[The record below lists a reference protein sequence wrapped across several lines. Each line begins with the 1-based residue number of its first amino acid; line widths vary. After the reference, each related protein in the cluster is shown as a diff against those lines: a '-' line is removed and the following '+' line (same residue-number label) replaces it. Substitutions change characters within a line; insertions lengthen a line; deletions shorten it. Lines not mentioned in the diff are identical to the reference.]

1 MGSKQTKIDY
11 NLLLDLDLEKSENPN
26 EILEFKFSS
35 AGAGSKHINIENIDN
50 YDIFDIFNDDI
61 SIDSKKR
68 KIVNIDDISIDSKK
82 RKIVKIDDISIDS
95 KKRKIVKNIDD
106 ISIDSK
112 KRKIVKN
119 IDDRKIN
126 KRSVISR
133 RRARHKGRFISSEWE
148 YVPISE
154 LL

>member
-106 ISIDSK
+106 
-112 KRKIVKN
+112 
-119 IDDRKIN
+119 RKIN